1 MTVEESSPSETQ
13 NCFFDGYSNWVQTFL
28 EEISNNQTNG
38 GQTSSNWIPDE
49 STSNSNQFQAIDRNS
64 TIN

>member
-1 MTVEESSPSETQ
+1 MAAEESSSSETQ
-13 NCFFDGYSNWVQTFL
+13 NCFFDGYSNWVQTSL
-28 EEISNNQTNG
+28 EEISNNQTNR
-38 GQTSSNWIPDE
+38 GQTSSKWIPDE